1 LRKNLENTKVFNR
14 AVDALVNRKKLLFVA
29 VDKENSLSTLFDKID
44 LSTVI
49 FLERYYAS
57 H

>member
-1 LRKNLENTKVFNR
+1 LRKNLETTKVFNR
-14 AVDALVNRKKLLFVA
+14 GVDALVNRKKLLFVA

-49 FLERYYAS
+49 FLESYYAS